1 MEKIGKVVFRGF
13 WKILNV
19 LSFFFFFLF
28 LEQDGRMDFEELA
41 CTSRLSVDFGSD
53 IVGFWGGVF
62 RVFDVI
68 FSNWFEENKNKQT

>member
-1 MEKIGKVVFRGF
+1 MDIYGENRQGRFS
-13 WKILNV
+13 WILKNIERV
-19 LSFFFFFLF
+19 IVFFFFLF

-68 FSNWFEENKNKQT
+68 FSN